1 MEEDIVYLGSY
12 SDMAYNEIQE
22 GMDDEESFM
31 FNLLETDMYLDEL
44 TVVW

>member
-31 FNLLETDMYLDEL
+31 FNLLETDMYLPDLEL
-44 TVVW
+44 VW